1 MNVVVSVSVCVC
13 VFYLHLF
20 FVFKVKLFK
29 PPPSQ
34 RKLKIQFSPDHQPT
48 GNRVKYVRT

>member
-1 MNVVVSVSVCVC
+1 MNVVSVSVCVC
-13 VFYLHLF
+13 FICTF
-20 FVFKVKLFK
+20 FVFKVDLFK